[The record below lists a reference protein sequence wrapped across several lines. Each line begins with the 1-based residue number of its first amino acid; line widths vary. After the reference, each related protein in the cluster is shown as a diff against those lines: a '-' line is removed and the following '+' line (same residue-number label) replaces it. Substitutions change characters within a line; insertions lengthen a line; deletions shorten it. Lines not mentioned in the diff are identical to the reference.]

1 MEVICMKKIVTAL
14 VLLAMVLS
22 IFSMTAF
29 AVDQNTLTK
38 AQYEKLKESADFV
51 ELCEYHIPIDVW
63 VGGLYD
69 YAIQNTPQYVYYFYD
84 YDENDQQ
91 ALLPYCAN
99 IPVSELK
106 TLTYKA
112 TPAPKGFFENFIE
125 PNLEKYSSNYWDDET
140 STVIHYRTV
149 EVYDKNGKEISIN
162 YGYDKKNG
170 TYTVYDP
177 ARGKE
182 PDYDYNGFVDN
193 GNGTYSFYYG
203 EIDYDKTYFDETKE
217 EWVWVKYDRGI
228 AITLKLEN
236 DGITLVSDKK
246 VDKLPTK
253 YSEVP
258 TATASSETK
267 VIYNTEKGITFADN
281 NNFQAGTT
289 VTAKEV
295 KSGTAFDMAKKALA
309 SVSSKFVVFD
319 FSAVKSGATVQP
331 NGKVKVTMN
340 IPETLSA
347 EGLKMFYVSDKGEK
361 ENIAI
366 TVDKKNK
373 TVTAELEH
381 FSTYVL
387 ANVSTSP
394 KTGDNSNV
402 MLWVILLCVSSFAL
416 GVVSFSRIKTCRTSK

>member
-1 MEVICMKKIVTAL
+1 MKKIVSLL
-14 VLLAMVLS
+14 VLVAMVLS

-29 AVDQNTLTK
+29 AVDQSTLTK
-38 AQYEKLKESADFV
+38 AQYEKLKEAADYV
-51 ELCEYHIPIDVW
+51 ELCEYHVPFLVW
-63 VGGLYD
+63 VADLYG
-69 YAIQNTPQYVYYFYD
+69 YAIQNTPQYVYYRYD

-112 TPAPKGFFENFIE
+112 TPAPKGFYESFIE
-125 PNLEKYSSNYWDDET
+125 PKLENNSSNYWDNET
-140 STVIHYRTV
+140 STVIHYETV
-149 EVYDKNGKEISIN
+149 EVYDKNGKEVSIN

-182 PDYDYNGFVDN
+182 PDYDYSGFVDN
-193 GNGTYSFYYG
+193 GDATYSFYYG
-203 EIDYDKTYFDETKE
+203 EIDYDKTYFDETKV
-217 EWVWVKYDRGI
+217 EWVWAKYDRGI
-228 AITLKLEN
+228 AITLKFEN
-236 DGITLVSDKK
+236 DGIALVSDKK

-258 TATASSETK
+258 TATTATETK
-267 VIYNTEKGITFADN
+267 VVYDAEKGITFADN
-281 NNFQAGTT
+281 NNFEAGTT

-295 KSGTAFDMAKKALA
+295 KNGTAFDTAKKALNG
-309 SVSSKFVVFD
+309 VSNKYVVFD
-319 FSAVKSGATVQP
+319 FSAVKNGATVQP
-331 NGKVKVTMN
+331 KGKVKVTMS

-347 EGLKMFYVSDKGEK
+347 EGLKMFYVSDKGKK
-361 ENIAI
+361 EEIKI

-387 ANVSTSP
+387 ANVSSSP

-402 MLWVILLCVSSFAL
+402 MLWVILLWVSSFAF
-416 GVVSFSRIKTCRTSK
+416 GIVSFSRIRTCKASK